1 MQDASELSEWIGR
14 QVVLD
19 TAGPIVY
26 IGTLEQINRE
36 GYWLT
41 DADVHDRNDGQASK
55 ELYVLEVSLHGI
67 RANRSRVF
75 VMRSVVISASLLDEV
90 IG

>member
-1 MQDASELSEWIGR
+1 VQGASELGEWVGR

-26 IGTLEQINRE
+26 IGTLERINRE

-41 DADVHDRNDGQASK
+41 EADVHDRNDGQASK

-67 RANRSRVF
+67 RATRGRVF
-75 VMRSVVISASLLDEV
+75 VMRTVVISASLLDEV
-90 IG
+90 IS

>member
-1 MQDASELSEWIGR
+1 VQVDPELIEWIGR

-19 TAGPIVY
+19 TAGPVVY
-26 IGTLEQINRE
+26 LGTLERIHQE

-55 ELYVLEVSLHGI
+55 ELYVLEAGLHGI
-67 RANRSRVF
+67 RANRRRVL
-75 VMRSVVISASLLDEV
+75 VMRSVVISASLLEEV
-90 IG
+90 VR

>member
-1 MQDASELSEWIGR
+1 VQDASELSEWVGR
-14 QVVLD
+14 QIVLD

-41 DADVHDRNDGQASK
+41 EADVHDRNDGQASK

-67 RANRSRVF
+67 RANRRRVF